1 MHTVTLKADN
11 QLYQQ
16 ISQMAEELH
25 LSKSEVIRK
34 ALAAYQENLYK
45 NKIKSSL
52 QSASLKVRDAN
63 ASLNSEFDALILD
76 GLDNV

>member
-45 NKIKSSL
+45 NKIKHAL

-63 ASLNSEFDALILD
+63 ANLNSEFDALILD
-76 GLDNV
+76 GLDSV

>member
-25 LSKSEVIRK
+25 LSKSELIRK
-34 ALAAYQENLYK
+34 ALVAYQENLSK
-45 NKIKSSL
+45 NKMQQAL
-52 QSASLKVRDAN
+52 QSASLRVRDAN
-63 ASLNSEFDALILD
+63 EALNNEFDELIFD
-76 GLDNV
+76 GLSDV

>member
-34 ALAAYQENLYK
+34 ALADYQENLAK
-45 NKIKSSL
+45 NKIKQAL
-52 QSASLKVRDAN
+52 QSASLKVRETD
-63 ASLNSEFDALILD
+63 ASLNNELDALSLD
-76 GLDNV
+76 GLSDV

>member
-34 ALAAYQENLYK
+34 ALADYQENLAK
-45 NKIKSSL
+45 NKIKQAL
-52 QSASLKVRDAN
+52 QSASLKVRETD
-63 ASLNSEFDALILD
+63 ASLNNELDALSLD
-76 GLDNV
+76 GLSDA

>member
-25 LSKSEVIRK
+25 LSKSELIRK
-34 ALAAYQENLYK
+34 ALAAYQENLSK
-45 NKIKSSL
+45 NKMQHALQSSSL
-52 QSASLKVRDAN
+52 QVRDAN
-63 ASLNSEFDALILD
+63 TMINKELDEFIFD
-76 GLDNV
+76 GLSDV

>member
-25 LSKSEVIRK
+25 LSKSELIRK
-34 ALAAYQENLYK
+34 ALAAYQENLSK
-45 NKIKSSL
+45 NKMQHAL
-52 QSASLKVRDAN
+52 QSASLQVRGAN
-63 ASLNSEFDALILD
+63 TMINKELDEFIFD
-76 GLDNV
+76 GLSDV

>member
-25 LSKSEVIRK
+25 VSKSELIRK
-34 ALAAYQENLYK
+34 ALAAYQENLSK
-45 NKIKSSL
+45 NKIQHAL
-52 QSASLKVRDAN
+52 QSASLQVRDAN
-63 ASLNSEFDALILD
+63 TVINKELDEFIFD
-76 GLDNV
+76 GLSDV

>member
-34 ALAAYQENLYK
+34 ALADYQENLYK
-45 NKIKSSL
+45 NKVKHAL

-63 ASLNSEFDALILD
+63 ASLNSKFDMLTLD

>member
-25 LSKSEVIRK
+25 LSKSDVIRK

-52 QSASLKVRDAN
+52 QSASLKVRDADV
-63 ASLNSEFDALILD
+63 SLNSEFDALILD

>member
-25 LSKSEVIRK
+25 LSKSELIRK
-34 ALAAYQENLYK
+34 ALVAYQENLSK
-45 NKIKSSL
+45 NKMQQAL
-52 QSASLKVRDAN
+52 QSASLLVRDAN
-63 ASLNSEFDALILD
+63 ATLNNEFDELIFD
-76 GLDNV
+76 GLSDV

>member
-25 LSKSEVIRK
+25 LSKSELIRK
-34 ALAAYQENLYK
+34 ALVAYQENLSK
-45 NKIKSSL
+45 NKMQQAL
-52 QSASLKVRDAN
+52 QSASLRVRDAN
-63 ASLNSEFDALILD
+63 ATLNNEFDELIFD
-76 GLDNV
+76 GLSDV

>member
-11 QLYQQ
+11 QLYHQ

-63 ASLNSEFDALILD
+63 TNLNSEFDALILD